1 MTCLERTVR
10 GGGGRVSGA
19 ALEVLEARRLFAVT
33 VMNPIADVSVRPGAA
48 PGVVSL
54 AGVFRTTNLN
64 DVTGTVVRFPVEF
77 GAGSQR
83 VTGSINMEL
92 FTSTPLT
99 TQNFLNYVN
108 SGRYHNSIFHR
119 SVPGFVIQAGG
130 FTSPNGEAVRTDPP
144 VANEFNLSP
153 RDGQGRV
160 NVRGTV
166 AMAKVGGNPNSATS
180 QWFIN
185 LADNSGNLDNQN
197 GGFTTF
203 GRVFSGGMVLADQI
217 AGLQRVNAGGAFTDL
232 PVASYTG
239 GNIEAE
245 NLVVFKN
252 PSVVPNPTTF
262 FTYSVASTDTQVVN
276 VTLGSENNLNLAF
289 GNRVGTSTVSVT
301 ATDLTGAS
309 VTTTFAVTVASP
321 NLVVQFNNQNVQP
334 GQGGIVD
341 LGAAFT
347 GQTATRQLLL
357 RNSGTGAIS
366 LGEIT
371 LPAGLSLVSEVP
383 STLAPGQQVLL
394 QLAVDTTQPRAI
406 EGQLSIATDAVNAPG
421 GAFAFNVR
429 AEIGSGVVLGAGG
442 ARSVVFT
449 DADGTRA
456 TFGMRGPGSARLNFS
471 GDGLAVETV
480 RGVAT
485 VTGTGVTLTDLT
497 LSLTTAATTL
507 NVATRGGDNGI
518 TVGTLSAESAIRAL
532 SARGVT
538 VTSALSLP
546 AGVTQVQLGGLNGVA
561 AAIGSERTIPS
572 LQLGAIENSNVNL
585 TGGVRTLTAL
595 GVTGSTLT
603 VSGGLASLVA
613 TALSSATVVV
623 GDVLG
628 SLTVRGGISGSVVR
642 AGTSVGR
649 VTTPGFVGSSLTAGV
664 LPGVTTPASG
674 QDFVAASAV
683 RQFTVTGRG
692 VDAFSGS
699 TIVASNL
706 GRVSLGQLTAAGGD
720 SGVTTV
726 AALQI
731 AGRGEAGRAF
741 SLRRVTLGDP
751 AQDTLAE
758 AGVTARRLALTLLPL
773 AVA

>member
-1 MTCLERTVR
+1 MTGLAKSVRRGAVRTAV
-10 GGGGRVSGA
+10 A
-19 ALEVLEARRLFAVT
+19 AVEVLESRRLFAVS
-33 VMNPIADVSVRPGAA
+33 VVNPIADVAVRPGAT
-48 PGVVSL
+48 PSVVSL
-54 AGVFRTTNLN
+54 ADVFRTTNLN

-77 GAGSQR
+77 GSGSQR

-108 SGRYHNSIFHR
+108 SGRYNNAIFHR

-130 FTSPNGEAVRTDPP
+130 FTAPNGDAVQTDAP
-144 VANEFNLSP
+144 VPNEFSLSP

-166 AMAKVGGNPNSATS
+166 AMAKLGGNPNSATS

-185 LADNSGNLDNQN
+185 LADNSSNLDNQN

-232 PVASYTG
+232 PVAGYSG
-239 GNIEAE
+239 GNIETE

-252 PSVVPNPTTF
+252 PSVVQNPTTF
-262 FTYSVASTDTQVVN
+262 FTYTVASTDTQVVN
-276 VTLGSENNLNLAF
+276 VTLGTDNNLNLAF
-289 GNRVGTSTVSVT
+289 GNRVGTSTVTVT

-309 VTTTFAVTVASP
+309 VTATFAVTVASP
-321 NLVVQFNNQNVQP
+321 NLVVQFNNQNIQP
-334 GQGGIVD
+334 DQSGIVD
-341 LGAAFT
+341 LGTAFT

-357 RNSGTGAIS
+357 RNNGTGAIA

-371 LPAGLSLVSEVP
+371 LPAGLSLASSVP
-383 STLAPGQQVLL
+383 ATLAAGQQVLL
-394 QLAVDTTQPRAI
+394 QLSVDTSEPRAI

-421 GAFAFNVR
+421 GVFAFNVR

-456 TFGMRGPGSARLNFS
+456 TFTLRGPGSARLNFS
-471 GDGLAVETV
+471 GEGLSVETV

-518 TVGTLSAESAIRAL
+518 AVGTLSAESAIRAL
-532 SARGVT
+532 AARGVT
-538 VTSALSLP
+538 VTSALNLP
-546 AGVTQVQLGGLNGVA
+546 AGVTQVQVGGLRGA
-561 AAIGSERTIPS
+561 TAAISSDRPIAS
-572 LQLGAIENSNVNL
+572 LQLGAFENSNLSLNGSL
-585 TGGVRTLTAL
+585 RTLTAL
-595 GVTGSTLT
+595 SVVGSTLA
-603 VSGGLASLVA
+603 VSGLLASLGA
-613 TALSSATVVV
+613 TVLNNATVVV
-623 GDVLG
+623 GDMLG
-628 SLTVRGGISGSVVR
+628 NLTVRGGISESVIR
-642 AGTSVGR
+642 AGTAVSR
-649 VTTPGFVGSSLTAGV
+649 VTTPSFVGSSLTAG
-664 LPGVTTPASG
+664 LSPGVTTPTSAL
-674 QDFVAASAV
+674 DFVQMSAV
-683 RQFTVTGRG
+683 RQFAVTGRG

-699 TIVASNL
+699 TIVAANL
-706 GRVSLGQLTAAGGD
+706 GRVSLGQLTPAGAD

-731 AGRGEAGRAF
+731 TGRGEAGGAF
-741 SLRRVTLGDP
+741 SLRRVTLGDA
-751 AQDTLAE
+751 AQETLAE
-758 AGVTARRLALTLLPL
+758 AGVSARRLGLTLLPL
-773 AVA
+773 ALA